1 MMKQL
6 KSLSILVCLLFS
18 FQTSILAQNKHAE
31 AFEEGIVL
39 IDLKTSIGAFR
50 NTNFVSQKTPVFIGA
65 DYAINNDFSVGV
77 YGGWYQNSQKDA
89 GTNIVDANYYY
100 YGGRFGLHFSD
111 FIRAK
116 TPLNINPQTVDV
128 YATLWGGLNS
138 RKDKTLVVGT
148 PNLKP
153 VTDVGIYVG
162 VRMYTKYRVGGVL
175 ELGKGPFG
183 FMNIGICY
191 KI

>member
-1 MMKQL
+1 MKRL
-6 KSLSILVCLLFS
+6 HLLALFCCLFIS
-18 FQTSILAQNKHAE
+18 NTAIFAQNRHAE

-50 NTNFVSQKTPVFIGA
+50 NTNFVSQKTPVFLGA
-65 DYAINNDFSVGV
+65 DYAINNDFSAGV
-77 YGGWYQNSQKDA
+77 YGGWYQNSQKEVGA
-89 GTNIVDANYYY
+89 NIVDANYYY

-116 TPLNINPQTVDV
+116 TPINVNPQTVDV
-128 YATLWGGLNS
+128 YATLWGGMNS
-138 RKDKTLVVGT
+138 RKDKTLIVGSSGS
-148 PNLKP
+148 KP
-153 VTDVGIYVG
+153 VTDVGIYIG
-162 VRMYTKYRVGGVL
+162 VRMYTKYRIGGLL

-183 FMNIGICY
+183 FMNFGICY

>member
-6 KSLSILVCLLFS
+6 HFFSILFCLIFA
-18 FQTSILAQNKHAE
+18 TNKEIIAQNKHAE
-31 AFEEGIVL
+31 AFEQGIVL

-50 NTNFVSQKTPVFIGA
+50 NRNFLSQKTPVFVGA
-65 DYAINNDFSVGV
+65 DYAINNDFSAGV
-77 YGGWYQNSQKDA
+77 YGGWYQNTQKDVGSFA
-89 GTNIVDANYYY
+89 VDVNYYY

-138 RKDKTLVVGT
+138 RKDKTLIAGSS
-148 PNLKP
+148 NLKP
-153 VTDVGIYVG
+153 VTDVGIYLG
-162 VRMYTKYRVGGVL
+162 VRMYTKYRIGGVL

>member
-1 MMKQL
+1 MKRFHL
-6 KSLSILVCLLFS
+6 LSLLFS
-18 FQTSILAQNKHAE
+18 LFISFNSATFAQNKHAE

-39 IDLKTSIGAFR
+39 IDLKTCIGAFR
-50 NTNFVSQKTPVFIGA
+50 NTNFVSQKMPVFIGA
-65 DYAINNDFSVGV
+65 DYGINNDFSAGV
-77 YGGWYQNSQKDA
+77 YGGWYQNSQKEV
-89 GTNIVDANYYY
+89 GTNIIDVNYYY

-116 TPLNINPQTVDV
+116 TPINVNPQTVDV
-128 YATLWGGLNS
+128 YATLWGGMNS
-138 RKDKTLVVGT
+138 RKDKTLIAGGSSF
-148 PNLKP
+148 KP
-153 VTDVGIYVG
+153 VSDVGIYLG
-162 VRMYTKYRVGGVL
+162 LRFYTKYRIGGLL

>member
-1 MMKQL
+1 MKRFHL
-6 KSLSILVCLLFS
+6 LTLLFS
-18 FQTSILAQNKHAE
+18 LFISFKSATFAQNKHAE

-50 NTNFVSQKTPVFIGA
+50 YTDFVSQKTPVFIGA
-65 DYAINNDFSVGV
+65 DYGINNDFSAGV
-77 YGGWYQNSQKDA
+77 YGGCYQNAQKDVGSYA
-89 GTNIVDANYYY
+89 VDVNYYY
-100 YGGRFGLHFSD
+100 YGGRFGFHFSD

-128 YATLWGGLNS
+128 YATLWGGQNS
-138 RKDKTLVVGT
+138 RKEKTLIAGSSSF
-148 PNLKP
+148 KP
-153 VTDVGIYVG
+153 VSDVGIYLG
-162 VRMYTKYRVGGVL
+162 LRMYTKYRIGGML

-183 FMNIGICY
+183 FMNFGICY

>member
-1 MMKQL
+1 MKRFYRL
-6 KSLSILVCLLFS
+6 TFFCCLFIS
-18 FQTSILAQNKHAE
+18 NTSIFAQNKHAE

-65 DYAINNDFSVGV
+65 DYAINNDFSAGV
-77 YGGWYQNSQKDA
+77 YGGWYQNTMK
-89 GTNIVDANYYY
+89 GTGSFAVDVNYYY

-128 YATLWGGLNS
+128 YATLWGGMNS
-138 RKDKTLVVGT
+138 SKEITLKSESSS
-148 PNLKP
+148 LKP
-153 VTDVGIYVG
+153 VSDVGIYLG
-162 VRMYTKYRVGGVL
+162 FRIYTKYRIGGLL

-183 FMNIGICY
+183 FMNFGICY

>member
-1 MMKQL
+1 MKRFHL
-6 KSLSILVCLLFS
+6 LTFFCCLFIS
-18 FQTSILAQNKHAE
+18 STAIFAQNKHAE

-50 NTNFVSQKTPVFIGA
+50 NTNFVSQKTPVFLGA
-65 DYAINNDFSVGV
+65 DYAINNDFSAGV
-77 YGGWYQNSQKDA
+77 YGGWYQNSQKEV
-89 GTNIVDANYYY
+89 GTNIIDVNYYY

-116 TPLNINPQTVDV
+116 TPINVNPQTIDV
-128 YATLWGGLNS
+128 YATFWGGMNS
-138 RKDKTLVVGT
+138 RKDITLIAGSSSF
-148 PNLKP
+148 KP
-153 VTDVGIYVG
+153 VSDVGIYLG
-162 VRMYTKYRVGGVL
+162 VRMYTKYRIGGLL

>member
-1 MMKQL
+1 MKRFYL
-6 KSLSILVCLLFS
+6 LSLLFS
-18 FQTSILAQNKHAE
+18 LFISFNSATFAQNKHAE

-39 IDLKTSIGAFR
+39 IDLKTSTGAFR
-50 NTNFVSQKTPVFIGA
+50 NRDFVSQKTPVFIGA
-65 DYAINNDFSVGV
+65 DYAINNDFSAGV
-77 YGGWYQNSQKDA
+77 YGGWYQNSQKEV
-89 GTNIVDANYYY
+89 GTNITDVNYYY

-116 TPLNINPQTVDV
+116 TPINVNPQTVDV
-128 YATLWGGLNS
+128 YATLWGGMNS
-138 RKDKTLVVGT
+138 RKDKTLIAGSSSF
-148 PNLKP
+148 KP
-153 VTDVGIYVG
+153 VSDVGIYLG
-162 VRMYTKYRVGGVL
+162 VRMYTKYRIGGLL

>member
-1 MMKQL
+1 MKRFQIF
-6 KSLSILVCLLFS
+6 SLFCCLLIANTVTF
-18 FQTSILAQNKHAE
+18 AQNKHAE

-50 NTNFVSQKTPVFIGA
+50 NTNFVSQKTPIFFGA
-65 DYAINNDFSVGV
+65 DYGINNDFSAGV
-77 YGGWYQNSQKDA
+77 YGGWYQNTIKDIGSFA
-89 GTNIVDANYYY
+89 VDANYYY

-116 TPLNINPQTVDV
+116 TPLNVNPQTVDV
-128 YATLWGGLNS
+128 YAIFWGGMNS
-138 RKDKTLVVGT
+138 RKDKTLIAGSSSFE
-148 PNLKP
+148 P
-153 VTDVGIYVG
+153 VTDVGIYLG
-162 VRMYTKYRVGGVL
+162 VRMYTKYRIGGVL

-183 FMNIGICY
+183 FMNFGICY